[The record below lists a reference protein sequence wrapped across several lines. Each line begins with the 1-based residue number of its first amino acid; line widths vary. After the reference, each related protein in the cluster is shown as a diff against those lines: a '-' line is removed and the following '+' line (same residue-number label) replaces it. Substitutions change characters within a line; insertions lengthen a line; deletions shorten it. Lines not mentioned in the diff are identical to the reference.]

1 MSVPKPTPN
10 NLTIVRFGPQSVD
23 FTKTGTYILGDLQF
37 DQNVFVPTN
46 AFIVY
51 SNVIGPASGSTQF
64 STGAVVTINDSISGQ
79 NIVASTTLPVTGVPL
94 TSPANT
100 VVASGG
106 TTLGGNL
113 SQTIL
118 TLIGATSSTTGA
130 APGYIFGGLPLAD
143 QVPYGSTPISPTGSF
158 PVASANAGG
167 AASVQTLNFNVTTAA
182 VPSVTVS
189 SSTTT
194 NNITTLTLSA
204 LPASFVAGAV
214 VNVLGVGAGYN
225 GSVTILST
233 TASPNTITYYNPSI
247 ASGTTSSGGT
257 VGALTGDVYVAG
269 FLF

>member
-10 NLTIVRFGPQSVD
+10 NLTIVRFGPQNVD
-23 FTKTGTYILGDLQF
+23 FTKTGTYILGDLPY
-37 DQNVFVPTN
+37 DNNVFVPTN

-51 SNVIGPASGSTQF
+51 SNVVGPASGSTQF
-64 STGAVVTINDSISGQ
+64 STGASVNINDSISNQ
-79 NIVASTTLPVTGVPL
+79 NIVAATTLPVTGIPV

-100 VVASGG
+100 AVTSGG

-118 TLIGATSSTTGA
+118 TLIGASS
-130 APGYIFGGLPLAD
+130 PGYIFGGLPLAD
-143 QVPYGSTPISPTGSF
+143 QLPYGANPISPTGSF

-189 SSTTT
+189 SSTTS

-204 LPASFVAGAV
+204 LPASFVPGAV

-225 GSVTILST
+225 GTVTILST

-247 ASGTTSSGGT
+247 PSGTTGAGGT
-257 VGALTGDVYVAG
+257 VGALSGNVYVTG
-269 FLF
+269 YLF

>member
-1 MSVPKPTPN
+1 MSLNQPTPN
-10 NLTIVRFGPQSVD
+10 NLTIVRFGPLAVD
-23 FTKTGTYILGDLQF
+23 FTTTGSYTLGQLEYDE
-37 DQNVFVPTN
+37 NVFVPTN

-51 SNVIGPASGSTQF
+51 SNVVGPASGTQF
-64 STGAVVTINDSISGQ
+64 STGASVNITDSISGQ
-79 NIVASTTLPVTGVPL
+79 NIVAATTLPATGIPL

-100 VVASGG
+100 AVTSGG
-106 TTLGGNL
+106 TTLGGNA

-118 TLIGATSSTTGA
+118 SLVGATSSTTGA
-130 APGYIFGGLPLAD
+130 APGYILGGLPLAD
-143 QVPYGSTPISPTGSF
+143 QLPYGASPISPTGSF
-158 PVASANAGG
+158 PVASSNAGG
-167 AASVQTLNFNVTTAA
+167 AASVQKLTFNVTTAA

-225 GSVTILST
+225 GTVTILS
-233 TASPNTITYYNPSI
+233 ASGSTISYYNPSI
-247 ASGTTSSGGT
+247 ASGTTGAGGT
-257 VGALTGDVYVAG
+257 VGSLAGNVYVTG

>member
-1 MSVPKPTPN
+1 M
-10 NLTIVRFGPQSVD
+10 
-23 FTKTGTYILGDLQF
+23 
-37 DQNVFVPTN
+37 
-46 AFIVY
+46 
-51 SNVIGPASGSTQF
+51 
-64 STGAVVTINDSISGQ
+64 
-79 NIVASTTLPVTGVPL
+79 
-94 TSPANT
+94 
-100 VVASGG
+100 
-106 TTLGGNL
+106 
-113 SQTIL
+113 
-118 TLIGATSSTTGA
+118 
-130 APGYIFGGLPLAD
+130 
-143 QVPYGSTPISPTGSF
+143 
-158 PVASANAGG
+158 
-167 AASVQTLNFNVTTAA
+167 NFNVTTAA

-225 GSVTILST
+225 GSVLILST